1 MNRENETPRPHS
13 LTALLV
19 GGDWACN
26 RGRPR
31 VLADMARLLA
41 QCVAEP
47 WRVELDEI
55 ARLAPVDM
63 DAAARR
69 WADVSE
75 QIYRDLRHRGDGAS
89 AVV

>member
-1 MNRENETPRPHS
+1 MQQGSSSRPHS

-19 GGDWACN
+19 GGDWACH
-26 RGRPR
+26 RDRPR

-47 WRVELDEI
+47 ERVELEEVV
-55 ARLAPVDM
+55 RLAPIDM
-63 DAAARR
+63 AAARER
-69 WADVSE
+69 WAEVTE
-75 QIYRDLRHRGDGAS
+75 RIYRDLRHRGDGAS